1 VISGVPP
8 IVRSERNQYLRYV
21 YTYIA
26 ILVLLQAPLLL
37 CEAVPLKDECS
48 ASGRILAQLEAG
60 AAATVRSSMAGN
72 EKTCYSITAVVNGTP
87 INGYVEG
94 NDLAAVAEFE
104 HQRALAAARP
114 SVSVTPSA
122 PETASVSAGVAE
134 TPHYPPF
141 KDFSGRDMKGQ
152 PVSAHSLKGK
162 VNLVCFWSP
171 SNAASSRELML
182 VNRLYG
188 QFKTKGVDVVALS
201 LSGDRGQL
209 QDTLED
215 YHLGFRNVPNGYDIA
230 ARYNI
235 SYETLPVTYVLNE
248 NFEVIASGLHAK
260 ALEDLVKKLIA
271 AK

>member
-1 VISGVPP
+1 
-8 IVRSERNQYLRYV
+8 
-21 YTYIA
+21 
-26 ILVLLQAPLLL
+26 
-37 CEAVPLKDECS
+37 
-48 ASGRILAQLEAG
+48 
-60 AAATVRSSMAGN
+60 MAGN
-72 EKTCYSITAVVNGTP
+72 EKTCYSITAVVDGKSV
-87 INGYVEG
+87 NGYVEG

-104 HQRALAAARP
+104 RQRALAARAI
-114 SVSVTPSA
+114 
-122 PETASVSAGVAE
+122 ASVAPPAAETRPVPASVAE

-141 KDFSGRDMKGQ
+141 RDFSGRDMKGQ

-171 SNAASSRELML
+171 SNAASSRELLL
-182 VNRLYG
+182 VNRLYA
-188 QFKTKGVDVVALS
+188 QFKTKGVEVVAVT

-248 NFEVIASGLHAK
+248 NFEVVASGLHAR
-260 ALEDLVKKLIA
+260 ALEDLVKKLIG